1 MQSNHPASQSAAEP
15 ELAPK
20 QIEILRSMYRTM
32 GQKGV
37 TQLALQDVAEH
48 AGVSKALLL
57 YHFGTKENLILATM
71 RWVLN
76 RVAERIRTAIAR
88 VETAEAK
95 LETMIDAIFVG
106 PEQNREFYLT
116 YTDLLGYA
124 ARIDSFGA
132 VNSTFRDTVNQMY
145 GDVIAL
151 GVREGAFRVDAVP
164 AAAAVMRALIDGLFL
179 QWLQERDWHGT
190 HGAYRELCKRS
201 LRAYLRGEQ

>member
-1 MQSNHPASQSAAEP
+1 MQINRPANWGEGKP

-37 TQLALQDVAEH
+37 TQLALQDVADH

-76 RVAERIRTAIAR
+76 RVAERIRAAIAR

-95 LETMIDAIFVG
+95 LEAMIDTIFIG

-116 YTDLLGYA
+116 YSDLLGYA
-124 ARIDSFGA
+124 ARIDSFSA
-132 VNSTFRDTVNQMY
+132 VNSAFRDTVNQMY
-145 GDVIAL
+145 GDLIAL
-151 GVREGAFRVDAVP
+151 GVREGAFRVDDVP
-164 AAAAVMRALIDGLFL
+164 AAAAVVRALIDGLFI
-179 QWLQERDWHGT
+179 QWLQERDWHTSHGT
-190 HGAYRELCKRS
+190 YRELCKRS
-201 LRAYLRGEQ
+201 IRAYLHSGQ